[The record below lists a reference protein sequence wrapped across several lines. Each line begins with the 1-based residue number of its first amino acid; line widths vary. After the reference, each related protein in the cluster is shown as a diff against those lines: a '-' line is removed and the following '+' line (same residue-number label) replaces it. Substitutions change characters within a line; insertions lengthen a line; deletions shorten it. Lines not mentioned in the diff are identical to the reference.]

1 MALTDDQTLRRKI
14 LSLLYAAWK
23 MRGKD
28 GFLSQSE
35 LVKDTGAKPIA
46 VARNLDLLCDLGLVE
61 DLLSVGAR
69 FVRLTPQGILKC
81 EKEGI
86 EPDELL
92 LRRGK
97 GR

>member
-1 MALTDDQTLRRKI
+1 MTLTDDRALRRKI

-23 MRGKD
+23 IRGKE
-28 GFLSQSE
+28 GFLSQNE
-35 LVKDTGAKPIA
+35 LVKDTGAEPIA

-69 FVRLTPQGILKC
+69 FVRLTHQGILKC
-81 EKEGI
+81 EDEGI
-86 EPDELL
+86 EPDESLL
-92 LRRGK
+92 QRRK